1 MNQENF
7 YIADFI
13 MNLPAGSLIFSSTF
27 FFCSMRAQ
35 CGYNDCLF
43 LNRLI

>member
-13 MNLPAGSLIFSSTF
+13 MNLPAGSLIFSSPF
-27 FFCSMRAQ
+27 FI
-35 CGYNDCLF
+35 L
-43 LNRLI
+43 LVEIKLRLQ